1 MEETKLAIIIPAF
14 KGNFLEKTLISI
26 DNQTCKK
33 FNLYI
38 GDDASPED
46 LYNIVKKFIS
56 RINIYFIRFDE
67 NLGAEGGSRLGYKL
81 MGVLILFI
89 GIILMTGSGDAFFG
103 WALSPLTQYSNQ
115 GQ

>member
-1 MEETKLAIIIPAF
+1 MQIILGIIITAVGAALVL
-14 KGNFLEKTLISI
+14 KTEWFL
-26 DNQTCKK
+26 QT
-33 FNLYI
+33 F
-38 GDDASPED
+38 GRVAW
-46 LYNIVKKFIS
+46 
-56 RINIYFIRFDE
+56 FDE